1 MNEIDELFLT
11 KTIRSRANIFL
22 ERVRSNQSEY
32 FTLEEN
38 QLDACALF
46 VAEVTK
52 KRYPSLNI
60 PFHSRWRHFEAG
72 GFDRRLWLNDA
83 SNHST
88 TLIDLVIVSVLL
100 DAGAGAEWSFFEKET
115 NQSFRRSEG
124 LGVASFHAF
133 KSGLFSSDPNNLLQV
148 DAIGLQQLTL
158 EKLATAFQVTD
169 SNPLIGLI
177 GRLEILHR
185 LGQILA
191 SRKEIFGT
199 SARPGNLYDYL
210 LSSKK
215 SLSAHQLLTLLLDTF
230 SPIWPSGQ
238 NLNGKFLGD
247 CWYHSALGESHDSP
261 ESWMPFHKLSQWLTY
276 SLLEPFIWNNVSVT
290 GLEEL
295 TPLPEYRNG
304 GLLIDHKILQL
315 KTPINQV
322 HGYSPQN
329 ELIIE
334 WRALTIALI
343 DLLAPRVRNFLNC
356 SEEKMPLACIL
367 EGGTWAAGRELAF
380 KFHAGEPPIKI
391 HSEGT
396 VF

>member
-1 MNEIDELFLT
+1 MNNVEDLFLT
-11 KTIRSRANIFL
+11 KTVRSRANIFL
-22 ERVRSNQSEY
+22 ERIRCDQSPY
-32 FTLEEN
+32 FTLQEN
-38 QLDACALF
+38 QLDTCALF

-72 GFDRRLWLNDA
+72 GFNRRLWLEDA
-83 SNHST
+83 SIHSI

-100 DAGAGAEWSFFEKET
+100 DAGAGSEWIFFEKET
-115 NQSFRRSEG
+115 NQSFTRSEG
-124 LGVASFHAF
+124 LGIASFHAF
-133 KSGLFSSDPNNLLQV
+133 KSGLFSSDPKNPLQV
-148 DAIGLQQLTL
+148 DALGLQQLTL
-158 EKLATAFQVTD
+158 EKLANAFQVKD
-169 SNPLIGLI
+169 SNPLIGLM

-185 LGQILA
+185 LGQVLA
-191 SRKEIFGT
+191 NHEDIFGT
-199 SARPGNLYDYL
+199 NGRPGNLYNYV

-215 SLSAHQLLTLLLDTF
+215 SIRAHQLLTLLLNIF

-238 NLNGKFLGD
+238 NLNGKYLGD
-247 CWYHSALGESHDSP
+247 CWYHSALGDAIDSP

-276 SLLEPFIWNNVSVT
+276 SLLEPFIWNNISIT

-295 TPLPEYRNG
+295 TALPEYRNG
-304 GLLIDHKILQL
+304 GLLIDQKILLL
-315 KTPINQV
+315 KKPINRLV
-322 HGYSPQN
+322 WYRPNS

-380 KFHAGEPPIKI
+380 QLHGGEPPIKI